1 MSVSRATLNQTL
13 RQGAVYYLPQ
23 WWLKNGLP
31 HFFIVMNEDPKRDTI
46 TLAYVVTSQVEK
58 VEERIR
64 LRHRPEETLVRIHKG
79 TAIAKFGKK
88 FVFDKPSI
96 VDCNS
101 CKEFSRRE
109 FEAAMRHNVSCY
121 AGQLGPDLLAQMKR
135 GVNMSPVLTD
145 ADKIVMGAIKPDLPV
160 KNDAAH
166 PHGMTIKVSPLPESI
181 S

>member
-1 MSVSRATLNQTL
+1 MSVPRATVQQTL

-31 HFFIVMNEDPKRDTI
+31 HFFIVMNEDPKLDTI

-64 LRHRPEETLVRIHKG
+64 LRCRPEETLVHIHKG
-79 TAIAKFGKK
+79 TSIARFDKR

-101 CKEFSRRE
+101 CIDFSRSE
-109 FEAAMRHNVSCY
+109 FEAAMKQSVSTY
-121 AGQLGPDLLAQMKR
+121 TGQF
-135 GVNMSPVLTD
+135 GVDMLERLKKGANMSPVLTD
-145 ADKIVMGAIKPDLPV
+145 ATKSAMGALNLRPPV
-160 KNDAAH
+160 KAASRFKT
-166 PHGMTIKVSPLPESI
+166 TIRVSPLPNGKA
-181 S
+181 

>member
-1 MSVSRATLNQTL
+1 
-13 RQGAVYYLPQ
+13 VYYLPQ

-64 LRHRPEETLVRIHKG
+64 LRCRPEETLVYIHKG
-79 TAIAKFGKK
+79 TSIERFDKR

-101 CKEFSRRE
+101 CIDFSRSE
-109 FEAAMRHNVSCY
+109 FEAAMKQ
-121 AGQLGPDLLAQMKR
+121 AMQEKGPVWIECEIDREEK
-135 GVNMSPVLTD
+135 VLPMIPSGGTVHD
-145 ADKIVMGAIKPDLPV
+145 TKF
-160 KNDAAH
+160 N
-166 PHGMTIKVSPLPESI
+166 
-181 S
+181 

>member
-1 MSVSRATLNQTL
+1 MSISRATVRQTL

-58 VEERIR
+58 VEERIK
-64 LRHRPEETLVRIHKG
+64 LRRRPEETLVHIHKG
-79 TAIAKFGKK
+79 TSIVRFDKR

-101 CKEFSRRE
+101 CIEFSRSK
-109 FEAAMRHNVSCY
+109 FEAAMKQSVSTY
-121 AGQLGPDLLAQMKR
+121 TGQLGVDMLERLKKGA
-135 GVNMSPVLTD
+135 NMSPVLTD
-145 ADKIVMGAIKPDLPV
+145 ATKSAMGALNLRPPV
-160 KNDAAH
+160 KAASRFKA
-166 PHGMTIKVSPLPESI
+166 TIRVSPLPNGKA
-181 S
+181 